1 MTDTRFSSAIHTLI
15 MIAGAE
21 APLTSEQIANS
32 VGTNPSYIRKLTA
45 LLKKGGILEGRPG
58 VGGFVLR
65 VPPQTLTLYD
75 VYRAIYETEQL
86 HVFDLHRNANDACIV
101 GRHIESVLTQAFQEI
116 EEKAE
121 NELKAQT
128 LSGLM
133 AQMRKEIC
141 KGAKTDF

>member
-45 LLKKGGILEGRPG
+45 LLKKGGILAGRPG

-75 VYRAIYETEQL
+75 VYRAIYETKQV
-86 HVFDLHRNANDACIV
+86 HVFDLHRNANDA
-101 GRHIESVLTQAFQEI
+101 LTQAFQEI

-141 KGAKTDF
+141 KGAKTDY